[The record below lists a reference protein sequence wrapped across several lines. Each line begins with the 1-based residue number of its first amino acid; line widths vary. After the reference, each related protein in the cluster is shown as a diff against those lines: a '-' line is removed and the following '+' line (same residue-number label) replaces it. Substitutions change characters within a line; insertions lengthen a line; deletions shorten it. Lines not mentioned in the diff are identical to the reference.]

1 VFATNFGHND
11 ATWREPMFQKHMAE
25 GIAWAL
31 GRFDAPAA
39 PNPEVQAAEYLRS
52 VVAAA
57 AAATQADA
65 DALRARADAKIARDA
80 GWAVGLRPML
90 LEIRGLK
97 REERAVA
104 YAKVI
109 AEIEKP

>member
-1 VFATNFGHND
+1 MPH
-11 ATWREPMFQKHMAE
+11 H
-25 GIAWAL
+25 
-31 GRFDAPAA
+31 GRPPGARPRVL
-39 PNPEVQAAEYLRS
+39 PRP
-52 VVAAA
+52 AAA

-65 DALRARADAKIARDA
+65 DALRARADVKIARDA
-80 GWAVGLRPML
+80 SWAVGWRPML